1 MDRLTAFLVT
11 LIGCLFTAGGAFILT
26 RAATPD
32 DIVMGWMITMFF
44 GACAMVGITMLLP
57 ARMPKAG
64 PDGRI
69 LIAPSRLRAA
79 IFTLAGLAFAFAG
92 GVIFQQGLAH
102 GFTLKM
108 AIGSLGVPFGL
119 VTAIF
124 SGRQALSPKPMY
136 ILDPQGAESLHGI
149 KWRLAWEDIAGIGFA
164 AVRNNRFLVFET
176 RPDVPDPPGHLSS
189 LNRRFGLPP
198 YAISPGASGIAI
210 EPLAEQVF
218 AFWEARKGP
227 PGPP

>member
-1 MDRLTAFLVT
+1 MDRLTAFFVT

-26 RAATPD
+26 RADTPD
-32 DIVMGWMITMFF
+32 QIVMGWMITMFF
-44 GACAMVGITMLLP
+44 GAGAMVGITELLP
-57 ARMPKAG
+57 ARMPRAG

-69 LIAPSRLRAA
+69 IIGPSRLRAS
-79 IFTLAGLAFAFAG
+79 IFALAGLAFAFAG

-149 KWRLAWEDIAGIGFA
+149 KWRLAWEDIAGIGLA

-189 LNRRFGLPP
+189 LNRRFGMPP
-198 YAISPGASGIAI
+198 YAISPGASGVAI

-218 AFWEARKGP
+218 AFWEARNGPSGP
-227 PGPP
+227 P

>member
-1 MDRLTAFLVT
+1 MDRLTAFFVA

-26 RAATPD
+26 RADTPD
-32 DIVMGWMITMFF
+32 QIVMGWMITMFF
-44 GACAMVGITMLLP
+44 GAGAMVGIAMLLP

-102 GFTLKM
+102 GFTFKM

-136 ILDPQGAESLHGI
+136 ILDPQGAESLLGI
-149 KWRLAWEDIAGIGFA
+149 KWRLAWEDIAGIGLA

-218 AFWEARKGP
+218 AFWEARNGP
-227 PGPP
+227 SGQP